1 MFFANTIFLTVS
13 KGVAIPNGMSNRF
26 ALRSG
31 VLATVVSALLTA
43 GVILPPT
50 LAFADAAS
58 SRSEAKLGVIDL
70 RRALADT
77 EDGLRMKSKLQEL
90 LDTRQTEYEGKEKEY
105 AKAKEELE
113 RLAKDGK
120 TPDGELRKKYATLE
134 KQAFDLQN
142 QGMVLRREMQQRENE
157 MMTPILDK
165 LNRLVRQI
173 ASQDGYDVIV
183 SRDAVPYFRGDLD
196 ITDRVIQ
203 LYNTA
208 NPAPA
213 DDKKSGKKDAKAA
226 PAPKTTAA
234 PAPAT
239 PAKKK

>member
-77 EDGLRMKSKLQEL
+77 EDGLRMKSKL
-90 LDTRQTEYEGKEKEY
+90 
-105 AKAKEELE
+105 
-113 RLAKDGK
+113 
-120 TPDGELRKKYATLE
+120 
-134 KQAFDLQN
+134 
-142 QGMVLRREMQQRENE
+142 
-157 MMTPILDK
+157 
-165 LNRLVRQI
+165 
-173 ASQDGYDVIV
+173 
-183 SRDAVPYFRGDLD
+183 
-196 ITDRVIQ
+196 
-203 LYNTA
+203 
-208 NPAPA
+208 
-213 DDKKSGKKDAKAA
+213 
-226 PAPKTTAA
+226 
-234 PAPAT
+234 
-239 PAKKK
+239 

>member
-1 MFFANTIFLTVS
+1 
-13 KGVAIPNGMSNRF
+13 
-26 ALRSG
+26 
-31 VLATVVSALLTA
+31 
-43 GVILPPT
+43 
-50 LAFADAAS
+50 
-58 SRSEAKLGVIDL
+58 
-70 RRALADT
+70 
-77 EDGLRMKSKLQEL
+77 
-90 LDTRQTEYEGKEKEY
+90 
-105 AKAKEELE
+105 
-113 RLAKDGK
+113 
-120 TPDGELRKKYATLE
+120 
-134 KQAFDLQN
+134 
-142 QGMVLRREMQQRENE
+142 MQQRENE